1 MPKIELFQ
9 LDKSNDSRV
18 PFGILQTVND
28 TLVEFIPDP
37 MSINWEAGAKL
48 AQLIKEHW
56 TSSQHKPKAVVK
68 PASIQAKA
76 FELISESKRKVSANF
91 VLSAIRETQPET
103 TSNAVTGALKHLCEK
118 GLLTREGSEG
128 SYVYFVPTR

>member
-1 MPKIELFQ
+1 MPKIVLQVDGVE
-9 LDKSNDSRV
+9 
-18 PFGILQTVND
+18 FGTLQTVND
-28 TLVEFIPDP
+28 VLVEFMPSALCAYPAAAD
-37 MSINWEAGAKL
+37 KL

-76 FELISESKRKVSANF
+76 FELISTSKQKVSANF
-91 VLSAIRETQPET
+91 VLSTLRETQPET

-128 SYVYFVPTR
+128 SYLYFVPPR